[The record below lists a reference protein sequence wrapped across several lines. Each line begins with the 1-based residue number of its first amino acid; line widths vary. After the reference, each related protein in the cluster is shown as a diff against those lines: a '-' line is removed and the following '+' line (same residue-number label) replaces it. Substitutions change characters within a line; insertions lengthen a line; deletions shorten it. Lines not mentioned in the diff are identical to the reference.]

1 MSAAARDAVRAG
13 RPQSSP
19 NKPYQ
24 FPLFE
29 RRRLDNGTELI
40 IVPARKLPIATVC
53 VVVDAGAVADP
64 SGREGVA
71 SLTADLLLEGTA
83 KLSGAELVERFEQLG
98 AALEVETGWDVTV
111 ISLTALSEHFAPA
124 VRLLGETLR
133 TPSFPAREVDRL
145 KSERRAELIALRS
158 EPRGLA
164 DVMFS
169 RVLYVG
175 ESRYARPAGGTESS
189 IAAIAADDVRR
200 FYEQRYRAGG
210 LTLVVVGDV
219 DADAA
224 ESLAREAFSG
234 MQGGTPAPATTTIT
248 TARPQR
254 AVHLVSKP
262 DAQQAELRIGHAG
275 LARKHPDY
283 FGATVMNAVLGG
295 LFSSRINLNLRE
307 RHGYTYGASSHF
319 DWRRQAGPFS
329 VSTAV
334 QTEVTAKAAAEV
346 IAEIERIRGAEVDAD
361 ELSLATSYMDGLFPI
376 RFETTES
383 IAAALVNV
391 TTFGL
396 ADDYHDTYRS
406 RVRATTVADVLD
418 AASKHLHPDALQ
430 MLIVGDVAHVRSQI
444 EALGFGPLTVYEPN
458 DLP

>member
-1 MSAAARDAVRAG
+1 MSAASLATARAG
-13 RPQSSP
+13 RPQSPP
-19 NKPYQ
+19 NRPYR
-24 FPLFE
+24 FPPFE
-29 RRRLDNGTELI
+29 RRRLENGTQLI
-40 IVPARKLPIATVC
+40 IAPVRKLPIATLC
-53 VVVDAGAVADP
+53 AIVDAGAVTDP
-64 SGREGVA
+64 AGREGIA

-83 KLSGAELVERFEQLG
+83 KLSGAEIVERFEQLG
-98 AALEVETGWDVTV
+98 AAVEIETDWDVTV
-111 ISLTALSEHFAPA
+111 ISVTALSDRLAHA
-124 VRLLGETLR
+124 VRLLGDILS

-175 ESRYARPAGGTESS
+175 ASRYARPAGGTETSV
-189 IAAIAADDVRR
+189 AAIAREDVRH
-200 FYEQRYRAGG
+200 FYEQRYRAGA
-210 LTLVVVGDV
+210 LTVVIAGDV

-224 ESLAREAFSG
+224 DRLAREAFAGLPSG
-234 MQGGTPAPATTTIT
+234 APAPATTSIDA
-248 TARPQR
+248 ARTGP

-262 DAQQAELRIGHAG
+262 DAQQAELRIGHTG
-275 LARKHPDY
+275 LPRKHPEY

-307 RHGYTYGASSHF
+307 RNGYTYGASSRF
-319 DWRRQAGPFS
+319 DWRRQAGPFL

-346 IAEIERIRGAEVDAD
+346 IAEIDRIRGAEILAD

-376 RFETTES
+376 RFETTDA
-383 IAAALVNV
+383 IAAALVNL

-396 ADDYHDTYRS
+396 PDDYHDTYRHHI
-406 RVRATTVADVLD
+406 RATTVSDVHH
-418 AASKHLHPDALQ
+418 AARNHLHPDALQ
-430 MLIVGDVAHVRSQI
+430 MLVVGDEALLRGQI
-444 EALGFGPLTVYEPN
+444 ESLGFGPLTVYEPD